1 MKKLILRATLCPGDI
16 LTMTAAVESLHLT
29 YPREYETD
37 VRTPASEIWHH
48 NPRITKISDDDPDA
62 EKIDLQYPSINR
74 SNQEHLPFLAGYTED
89 LGRKIGRPLSL
100 KVNRPCLYMNEDEK
114 NWVDQVRQ
122 HVTSGRKV
130 PFWLVNAGIK
140 SDYTAKAWPIEYFQE
155 VIACT
160 VGRVQW
166 VQVGAKEHD
175 HPTLDGAIDLRGKTD
190 HRQFIRLGW
199 HCQGGLGPVTYL
211 QHLCAAW
218 EKPYICLL
226 GGREPGTWV
235 QYPLQHT
242 LHTIG
247 ALPCCSTT
255 ACWKS
260 RIVAAGDES
269 NKDQNLCQWPA
280 LGLARPVA
288 RCMAAI
294 RPDEVIALIERILLC
309 QQHTP

>member
-1 MKKLILRATLCPGDI
+1 VKKLILRANLCPGDI
-16 LTMTAAVESLHLT
+16 LTMTAAVESLHAT
-29 YPREYETD
+29 YPDEYATD
-37 VRTPASEIWHH
+37 VRTPATEIWQH
-48 NPRITKISDDDPDA
+48 NPRVTSIADDDPDA
-62 EKIDLQYPSINR
+62 EKLDLHYPSINR
-74 SNQEHLPFLAGYTED
+74 SNQEHVPFLAGYTED
-89 LGRKIGRPLSL
+89 LARKIGRPLSL
-100 KVNRPCLYMNEDEK
+100 KVNRPCLYLSEDEK

-155 VIACT
+155 VIART
-160 VGRVQW
+160 LGRIQW

-226 GGREPGTWV
+226 GGREPVTWV

-247 ALPCCSTT
+247 VLPCCKTS

-294 RPDEVIALIERILLC
+294 RPNEVIALIERILLC
-309 QQHTP
+309 QQHAP

>member
-29 YPREYETD
+29 YPGEYETD

-48 NPRITKISDDDPDA
+48 NPRITKIADDDPGA
-62 EKIDLQYPSINR
+62 EKIALQYSSINR

-140 SDYTAKAWPIEYFQE
+140 SDYTAKAWPVEYFQE
-155 VIACT
+155 VVT
-160 VGRVQW
+160 HTLGRIQW

-175 HPTLDGAIDLRGKTD
+175 HPQLNGVINLIGETD
-190 HRQFIRLGW
+190 HRQLIRLAW
-199 HCQGGLGPVTYL
+199 HARGGLGPVTYL

-218 EKPYICLL
+218 EKPYICLV
-226 GGREPGTWV
+226 GGREPATWV
-235 QYPLQHT
+235 HYPLQHT
-242 LHTIG
+242 LHTVG
-247 ALPCCSTT
+247 LLECCRTS

-260 RIVAAGDES
+260 RVVPNGDDS
-269 NKDQNLCQWPA
+269 TKDQSLCQSPVF
-280 LGLARPVA
+280 GLQRPVA
-288 RCMAAI
+288 RCMATIQPA
-294 RPDEVIALIERILLC
+294 EVLALLERFPC
-309 QQHTP
+309 HQS